1 MCKVR
6 SIATRE
12 EQSTPPRLKQAP
24 AMKTQE
30 GENLLEMRMRMKMM
44 VRVGV
49 RSKMMMR
56 NRMRM
61 KMIVRTG
68 ATLEMRVRGQ
78 KEGMT
83 VVVRS

>member
-24 AMKTQE
+24 AMKTLE
-30 GENLLEMRMRMKMM
+30 GENVLKMRKMRRRMMMKKRMRSRIMGRMGMKMM
-44 VRVGV
+44 A
-49 RSKMMMR
+49 
-56 NRMRM
+56 
-61 KMIVRTG
+61 

-83 VVVRS
+83 VVVSS

>member
-12 EQSTPPRLKQAP
+12 EQSTPPRLKQAS
-24 AMKTQE
+24 AMKTLE
-30 GENLLEMRMRMKMM
+30 GENLLKMRMRMKKRMRSRIMGRMGMRMM
-44 VRVGV
+44 VRMV
-49 RSKMMMR
+49 
-56 NRMRM
+56 
-61 KMIVRTG
+61 

-83 VVVRS
+83 VVVSS

>member
-24 AMKTQE
+24 AMKTLE
-30 GENLLEMRMRMKMM
+30 GENLLKMRRRMKKRMRSRIMGRMGMKMM
-44 VRVGV
+44 VRMV
-49 RSKMMMR
+49 
-56 NRMRM
+56 
-61 KMIVRTG
+61 

-83 VVVRS
+83 VVVSS

>member
-24 AMKTQE
+24 AMKTLE
-30 GENLLEMRMRMKMM
+30 GENLLKMRRRMKKRMRSRIMGRMGMKMM
-44 VRVGV
+44 VR
-49 RSKMMMR
+49 
-56 NRMRM
+56 
-61 KMIVRTG
+61 TA

-83 VVVRS
+83 VVVSS

>member
-24 AMKTQE
+24 AMKTLE
-30 GENLLEMRMRMKMM
+30 GENLLKMRRRMMLKKMMRSRIMGRRGMKMM
-44 VRVGV
+44 VR
-49 RSKMMMR
+49 MA
-56 NRMRM
+56 
-61 KMIVRTG
+61 

-83 VVVRS
+83 VVVSS

>member
-12 EQSTPPRLKQAP
+12 EQSTPPRLKHAQ
-24 AMKTQE
+24 AMKTLE
-30 GENLLEMRMRMKMM
+30 GENLLKMRRRMKKRMRSRIMGRMGMKIML
-44 VRVGV
+44 RLA
-49 RSKMMMR
+49 
-56 NRMRM
+56 
-61 KMIVRTG
+61 

-83 VVVRS
+83 VVVSS

>member
-1 MCKVR
+1 MR

-24 AMKTQE
+24 AMKTLE
-30 GENLLEMRMRMKMM
+30 GENLLKMRRRMKKRMRSRIMGRMGMKMM
-44 VRVGV
+44 A
-49 RSKMMMR
+49 
-56 NRMRM
+56 
-61 KMIVRTG
+61 RTG

-83 VVVRS
+83 VVVSSR

>member
-1 MCKVR
+1 MR

-24 AMKTQE
+24 AMKTLE
-30 GENLLEMRMRMKMM
+30 GENLLKMRMRMMMKKRMRSSIMGRMGMKMM
-44 VRVGV
+44 VR
-49 RSKMMMR
+49 
-56 NRMRM
+56 
-61 KMIVRTG
+61 TA

-83 VVVRS
+83 VVVSS

>member
-30 GENLLEMRMRMKMM
+30 GENLLKMRRRMRMKKRMRSRIMGRMGMRMM
-44 VRVGV
+44 VR
-49 RSKMMMR
+49 
-56 NRMRM
+56 
-61 KMIVRTG
+61 TA

-83 VVVRS
+83 VVVSS

>member
-24 AMKTQE
+24 AMKTLE
-30 GENLLEMRMRMKMM
+30 GENLLKMRRRRRMKKRMRSRIM
-44 VRVGV
+44 G
-49 RSKMMMR
+49 
-56 NRMRM
+56 RMGM
-61 KMIVRTG
+61 EMLVRTA

-83 VVVRS
+83 VVVSS

>member
-24 AMKTQE
+24 AMKTLE
-30 GENLLEMRMRMKMM
+30 GENVLKMRKMRRRRMMKKRMRSRIMGRMGMRMM
-44 VRVGV
+44 VRMV
-49 RSKMMMR
+49 
-56 NRMRM
+56 
-61 KMIVRTG
+61 

-83 VVVRS
+83 VVVSS

>member
-30 GENLLEMRMRMKMM
+30 GEDLLKMRRRMRMKVMVSMRMRSKMVSRMRMM
-44 VRVGV
+44 VR
-49 RSKMMMR
+49 MA
-56 NRMRM
+56 
-61 KMIVRTG
+61 
-68 ATLEMRVRGQ
+68 ATLEMRIRGQ

-83 VVVRS
+83 VVVSS

>member
-24 AMKTQE
+24 AMKTLE
-30 GENLLEMRMRMKMM
+30 GENLLKMRRRMKKRMRSRMMGRMRMKMM
-44 VRVGV
+44 A
-49 RSKMMMR
+49 
-56 NRMRM
+56 
-61 KMIVRTG
+61 

-83 VVVRS
+83 VVVSS

>member
-30 GENLLEMRMRMKMM
+30 GDDLLKVRDRMRMRMKIIVSM
-44 VRVGV
+44 
-49 RSKMMMR
+49 
-56 NRMRM
+56 RMRM
-61 KMIVRTG
+61 RSRMRMMVRTG

-83 VVVRS
+83 VVVSS

>member
-30 GENLLEMRMRMKMM
+30 GENLRKMRRRMKIMVSMRMRM
-44 VRVGV
+44 
-49 RSKMMMR
+49 RS
-56 NRMRM
+56 RMRM
-61 KMIVRTG
+61 MVRTG

-83 VVVRS
+83 VVVSS

>member
-30 GENLLEMRMRMKMM
+30 GENLRKMRTRMKIMVSMRMRM
-44 VRVGV
+44 
-49 RSKMMMR
+49 RS
-56 NRMRM
+56 RMRM
-61 KMIVRTG
+61 MVRTG

-83 VVVRS
+83 VVVSS

>member
-24 AMKTQE
+24 AMKTLE
-30 GENLLEMRMRMKMM
+30 GENLLKMRRRMRMKKRM
-44 VRVGV
+44 
-49 RSKMMMR
+49 RSRIMGRMGMKMM
-56 NRMRM
+56 
-61 KMIVRTG
+61 VRTG

-83 VVVRS
+83 VVVSS

>member
-44 VRVGV
+44 VRMGMRSRV
-49 RSKMMMR
+49 RMA
-56 NRMRM
+56 
-61 KMIVRTG
+61 

>member
-24 AMKTQE
+24 TMKTQE
-30 GENLLEMRMRMKMM
+30 GENLLKMRSRIKMRMKGLVRMRMRSRMRMM
-44 VRVGV
+44 VR
-49 RSKMMMR
+49 MA
-56 NRMRM
+56 
-61 KMIVRTG
+61 

-83 VVVRS
+83 VVVSS

>member
-1 MCKVR
+1 MR

-24 AMKTQE
+24 AVKTHE
-30 GENLLEMRMRMKMM
+30 GENLLKMRRRMMMKKRMRSRIMGRMGMKMM
-44 VRVGV
+44 VR
-49 RSKMMMR
+49 MA
-56 NRMRM
+56 
-61 KMIVRTG
+61 

-83 VVVRS
+83 VVVSS

>member
-24 AMKTQE
+24 AMNTQE
-30 GENLLEMRMRMKMM
+30 GENLRKMRRRMKIMVSMRMRM
-44 VRVGV
+44 
-49 RSKMMMR
+49 RS
-56 NRMRM
+56 RMRM
-61 KMIVRTG
+61 MVRTG

-83 VVVRS
+83 VVVSS

>member
-44 VRVGV
+44 VR
-49 RSKMMMR
+49 
-56 NRMRM
+56 
-61 KMIVRTG
+61 TG

>member
-1 MCKVR
+1 MR

-30 GENLLEMRMRMKMM
+30 GENLLKMRRRMKIMVSMRMRMRSRMRMM
-44 VRVGV
+44 VR
-49 RSKMMMR
+49 MA
-56 NRMRM
+56 
-61 KMIVRTG
+61 

-83 VVVRS
+83 VVVSS